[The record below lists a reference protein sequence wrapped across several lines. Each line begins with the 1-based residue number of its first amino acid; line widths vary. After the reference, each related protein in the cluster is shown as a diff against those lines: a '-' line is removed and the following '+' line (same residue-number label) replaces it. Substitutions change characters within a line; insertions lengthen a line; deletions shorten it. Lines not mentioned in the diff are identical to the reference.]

1 MSEQRQRILTGVR
14 PTGPLHLGHYVGAL
28 ENWVRLQDDYECF
41 FLLADYQVADYA
53 DRLAEVHSAI
63 MDIALDW
70 LAVGLDPSRSH
81 FVVESQVPQHVELAQ
96 WLSWYLPL
104 ARLQRNPTLKS
115 ELADLEQKSVPV
127 AFFTYPVLQAANIL
141 LPRAQ
146 LVPVGEDQ
154 LPHIEMTREL
164 ARRLNGLCGPL
175 FPEPDA
181 LVGRVA
187 RLVGLDG
194 QSKMSKSR
202 ANAIYLKDDS
212 ATLSKKVM
220 GMFTDP
226 TRLRATDPGHVEGNP
241 VFVYHDAFNPNTA
254 QVQELKERY
263 VVGKVGD
270 VEVKRLLV
278 DALERFLE
286 PIRVRRRQFESQP
299 ELVRAALAEGS
310 GYAREVGEQT
320 MEQVRAALQI
330 DPGPLMQTIYCE
342 TARPP
347 GAAPGTPR
355 GRSVRAR
362 DRRCQRPPSQA
373 RARLRAVPG
382 RTARDATGSHAGASL
397 RCAARARSW
406 HRFRVQRPVARGDG
420 ANRPG

>member
-1 MSEQRQRILTGVR
+1 VPDERQRILTGVR

-28 ENWVRLQDDYECF
+28 ENWVRLQDSYECF

-53 DRLAEVHSAI
+53 DSLDAIHSAI
-63 MDIALDW
+63 NEIALDW
-70 LAVGLDPSRSH
+70 LAVGLDPARSH
-81 FVVESQVPQHVELAQ
+81 FVVESYVPEYAELAQ

-141 LPRAQ
+141 LPRAH

-164 ARRLNGLCGPL
+164 ARRFNTLCGEL
-175 FPEPDA
+175 FPEPRA
-181 LVGRVA
+181 LVGRVP

-212 ATLSKKVM
+212 ATVAQKVM
-220 GMFTDP
+220 RMFTDP
-226 TRLRATDPGHVEGNP
+226 TRLHATDPGHVEGNP
-241 VFVYHDAFNPNTA
+241 VFQYHDAFNPDAA

-270 VEVKRLLV
+270 VEVKRRLV

-286 PIRVRRRQFESQP
+286 PIRDRRRHFESQP
-299 ELVRAALAEGS
+299 DLVRAALAEGS
-310 GYAREVGEQT
+310 RHARQVGQQT
-320 MEQVRAALQI
+320 MHHLRAALRVDLGQ
-330 DPGPLMQTIYCE
+330 D
-342 TARPP
+342 
-347 GAAPGTPR
+347 
-355 GRSVRAR
+355 S
-362 DRRCQRPPSQA
+362 
-373 RARLRAVPG
+373 
-382 RTARDATGSHAGASL
+382 AT
-397 RCAARARSW
+397 
-406 HRFRVQRPVARGDG
+406 
-420 ANRPG
+420 